1 MLLLAVSL
9 PGGLSVAIIALVVLT
24 GILTNMAYRII
35 TNHSSP
41 RYTWPV
47 TVSHHSFTIKG
58 IIMKIALHAGKE
70 VPVVL
75 GKPVKKDGT
84 PAEIEEGSLKIEIVD
99 GGGAHAD
106 SVVSWERD
114 DQAANPDDPYTG
126 KLVWHEA
133 GDVIL
138 HMTGD
143 ADLGE
148 GIETIDLDIDIE
160 ALDEEAVGFAD
171 PVVGAERD
179 HVESTEGSEQ
189 A

>member
-1 MLLLAVSL
+1 MLLTHFPVGHAY
-9 PGGLSVAIIALVVLT
+9 ALVIAATVTLLAT
-24 GILTNMAYRII
+24 AAYVTYRI
-35 TNHSSP
+35 TNCNRP

-47 TVSHHSFTIKG
+47 TLSLNSITIKG

-70 VPVVL
+70 LPVVL

-84 PAEIEEGSLKIEIVD
+84 PAEIEEGSLKIEVVD
-99 GGGAHAD
+99 GGNAHAD
-106 SVVSWERD
+106 NVVSWERD

-138 HMTGD
+138 RVTGD

-148 GIETIDLDIDIE
+148 GVETIDLDIEVE
-160 ALDEEAVGFAD
+160 ALEEEAVGFSD
-171 PVVGAERD
+171 PTVGTERD
-179 HVESTEGSEQ
+179 HVDGSAEGSEQ